1 MKIEINLKIILAII
15 LFFLFDDISTYLIF
29 IIFIII
35 HEFAHLIVGIA
46 LGGKPKSININP
58 FGLSLDFY
66 SYGKDNFFC
75 RILFYF
81 SGPLINLLIFLI
93 SANFYKSNS
102 YKIEIIYTNLAL
114 FLFNLLPILPLDGG
128 KILKEVLKEIIG
140 IEKSNRFMIIFSKTI
155 LVIISFIY
163 SIVIIKIKNIM
174 LLFLLTYLWYL
185 YFIEE
190 KKYYIY
196 KKVKESIR
204 ELI

>member
-1 MKIEINLKIILAII
+1 M
-15 LFFLFDDISTYLIF
+15 
-29 IIFIII
+29 
-35 HEFAHLIVGIA
+35 
-46 LGGKPKSININP
+46 
-58 FGLSLDFY
+58 
-66 SYGKDNFFC
+66 
-75 RILFYF
+75 
-81 SGPLINLLIFLI
+81 IFLI

-140 IEKSNRFMIIFSKTI
+140 IEKSNRFMIIFSKTT

-174 LLFLLTYLWYL
+174 FLFLLVYLWYL